1 MSLTRS
7 LISDFVNREGF
18 QKVEIKDF
26 WRWTV
31 LVLVQFESE
40 VEEAIRAKQE
50 SLSFTVRKWL
60 CALAYNLIP
69 ASLRVRD

>member
-7 LISDFVNREGF
+7 IISDFVNREGF

-50 SLSFTVRKWL
+50 SLSFTVRKCTGL
-60 CALAYNLIP
+60 QPYT
-69 ASLRVRD
+69 S